1 MKTLLIA
8 HNISGLF
15 GEQFEDFLKF
25 WVESLST
32 LVNEKKADFVALH
45 MQEVGGSMWKTEGA
59 AAATPLVQAIIAAF
73 PEFWCSGMLINTDT
87 SNSTTWSA
95 LGSVYLVRVRR
106 R

>member
-1 MKTLLIA
+1 MKTLLVA

-15 GEQFEDFLKF
+15 GEQFDEFLQP
-25 WVESLST
+25 WVESLSKLAT
-32 LVNEKKADFVALH
+32 GANADFIAVH
-45 MQEVGGSMWKTEGA
+45 MQEVGGSMWKTDGVTA
-59 AAATPLVQAIIAAF
+59 AAPLVQAIIAAF